1 MSLGLGMKTLMYLWA
16 VTMAPWYVNCSFILR
31 KLASITKTSNK
42 GLYSDDDRPEIFY
55 NISKPENERREK
67 KTVKHLKGVVNHH
80 RVQLYKY
87 TH

>member
-16 VTMAPWYVNCSFILR
+16 VTMAPWYVNCSFIVS
-31 KLASITKTSNK
+31 KLASITKTSYK

-67 KTVKHLKGVVNHH
+67 NSKAFKGCG
-80 RVQLYKY
+80 QSP
-87 TH
+87 